1 MFSVCHHPEVPA
13 SESLAVQQIKREIQ
27 RKTVMGAMIRLVLR
41 PLVGVMETAEENP
54 ASLHRTAFP
63 HGLPARPSRT
73 AFPHGLPARPS
84 RTATVVGLF

>member
-1 MFSVCHHPEVPA
+1 MFSVCHHPVVPA